1 MPRPTV
7 YIALVPYVCTH
18 RHAPYLGCV
27 GKEYAKA
34 DSRYA
39 TRDPFTI
46 SMEAVTAF
54 VEGPLCFLILWGMA
68 RQAPWR
74 YTVQFAVSLGQLYGD
89 VLYFATA
96 VMEGMSSGYH
106 AAWGCFGSCSQ
117 GCNQGRIVGLIGRS
131 KVDYGS
137 C

>member
-1 MPRPTV
+1 M
-7 YIALVPYVCTH
+7 L
-18 RHAPYLGCV
+18 
-27 GKEYAKA
+27 YAGRRCPNA

-54 VEGPLCFLILWGMA
+54 VEGPLCFAVLYGMVK
-68 RQAPWR
+68 RSPWR

-96 VMEGMSSGYH
+96 VLEGLFPNWHHGTVVWLDGVSP
-106 AAWGCFGSCSQ
+106 
-117 GCNQGRIVGLIGRS
+117 
-131 KVDYGS
+131 DYWFQT
-137 C
+137 